1 MANKV
6 IFHIDMNSFY
16 ASVEIAYDKSLK
28 GKPLAIAGNPEERR
42 GIIVTSS
49 YEARA
54 KGVKTTMPLWE
65 ARKLCPELIVIRPT
79 FSRYREMSQ
88 KIFQYLRE
96 ITPLIE
102 PVSIDEGYMDVTEI
116 KEIHPLDLAK
126 KIQKNLLDLLE
137 IPCSIGIAP
146 NKFLAKTASDMKK
159 PLGITVLRKREIPQ
173 LLWPLSVL
181 EMYGIGAKTA
191 EKLKQI
197 DIHTIENLAQADSYA
212 LKQLLGIN
220 GEKLQNRANG
230 IDHRLV
236 DPESVNDFKS
246 IGNSETFKSDTTERN
261 FIYKQLQSLSQRVI
275 DRLERRDL
283 TGNQIQLMIRYN
295 DRKTVTRSKKA
306 DSYIE
311 NFDDLY
317 YVIIDLFTEHWNETP
332 IRLLG
337 VTVSN
342 LIEKDQLLEQLN
354 IFNYE
359 EKIKRAELEKLKTS
373 LKTKYGDDLFP
384 QYAKDKEVQ
393 DKSALLRTSFQK
405 DFLDDFKK

>member
-1 MANKV
+1 
-6 IFHIDMNSFY
+6 
-16 ASVEIAYDKSLK
+16 
-28 GKPLAIAGNPEERR
+28 
-42 GIIVTSS
+42 
-49 YEARA
+49 
-54 KGVKTTMPLWE
+54 
-65 ARKLCPELIVIRPT
+65 
-79 FSRYREMSQ
+79 
-88 KIFQYLRE
+88 
-96 ITPLIE
+96 
-102 PVSIDEGYMDVTEI
+102 
-116 KEIHPLDLAK
+116 
-126 KIQKNLLDLLE
+126 
-137 IPCSIGIAP
+137 
-146 NKFLAKTASDMKK
+146 
-159 PLGITVLRKREIPQ
+159 
-173 LLWPLSVL
+173 
-181 EMYGIGAKTA
+181 
-191 EKLKQI
+191 
-197 DIHTIENLAQADSYA
+197 
-212 LKQLLGIN
+212 LLGIN

-359 EKIKRAELEKLKTS
+359 EKIKRTELEKLKTR
-373 LKTKYGDDLFP
+373 LKTKYGDD
-384 QYAKDKEVQ
+384 
-393 DKSALLRTSFQK
+393 
-405 DFLDDFKK
+405 